1 MKIILLGG
9 CNWLGRDLMNKLLS
23 EKTNFHL
30 TWVDNLSSEY
40 SSRHLTWEFE
50 YLKEDCYDF
59 KYGDI
64 TNYSFLKSIMSED
77 STIIYNVWREPDSI
91 IGMEYI
97 TNLSKEYNS
106 KLIYTTN
113 DTLAQTFKNI
123 IQKNNANK
131 SIGIQYT
138 GEIIGNYDIYN
149 KRDPI
154 DTIDY
159 YKKIGNNILV
169 NNNFEY
175 YTMISA
181 VQFIYFFIIQDMDEH
196 ILIKQPT
203 KIYS

>member
-77 STIIYNVWREPDSI
+77 STIIYNIWREPDSI
-91 IGMEYI
+91 IGMEHI

-113 DTLAQTFKNI
+113 DTLAQTFKKI
-123 IQKNNANK
+123 IQKNNVNK

-159 YKKIGNNILV
+159 Y
-169 NNNFEY
+169 
-175 YTMISA
+175 S
-181 VQFIYFFIIQDMDEH
+181 
-196 ILIKQPT
+196 
-203 KIYS
+203 